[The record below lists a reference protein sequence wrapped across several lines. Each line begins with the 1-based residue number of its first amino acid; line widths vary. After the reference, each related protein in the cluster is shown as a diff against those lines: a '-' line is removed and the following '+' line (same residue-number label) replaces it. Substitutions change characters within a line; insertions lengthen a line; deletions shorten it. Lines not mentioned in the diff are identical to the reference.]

1 VAELTDDNFNNILKY
16 VNVTINLKTIMI
28 DIIKR
33 LC

>member
-16 VNVTINLKTIMI
+16 VNVTINLKDIMI
-28 DIIKR
+28 DIRKR